1 MIKHT
6 SAINKYAYYVHYFAS
21 NFVKQQSLPGSN
33 ALSTYAIQRTR
44 SLAGTLKSGVSKQV
58 KQEYA
63 NTIAALYGRQV
74 TTANLTQQDITKAQN
89 AIEQI
94 LMTQTTQFTSNDR
107 IDWLTGR
114 VLSGDPQGNTI
125 QQGTQSMKQTQYLT
139 EQQLYNLQ
147 QLINNLQTQVAQ
159 ILSKNTNQQ
168 AQFANLETK
177 LNQVQTMITQ
187 ISRNVDNELRT
198 LKGWNPGLFGADKDT
213 SLRVNLG
220 VKNRNLLNE
229 LNKAIK
235 DCGLKNIVL
244 TTAQGT
250 LGEDVAAIAADVV
263 SGLGLEHIDRTIK
276 QSVVGSNWTNLEFNI
291 RGMPADVYAQSLLAE
306 TKYQKGNVIYS
317 KHGSQGKVDVIA
329 TLPTD
334 SRITGFR
341 KVNVS
346 MKSLDLGRNIHLV
359 SGTNL
364 WYLIQDEGVK
374 TFLRPYLNII
384 ADHALAR
391 DAEIAPINISQENSA
406 IRKIASLKQDAL
418 LATKIIT
425 AYKALSGHTFG
436 RLAAQLF
443 IVNDVA
449 SQQVYVLEIN
459 DIVKAILKETQLSYS
474 SIDRYFTFEGLDDL
488 VLKNS
493 WQKTLDARM
502 AGLIQDARSK
512 KLFIAMQNTSL
523 TGSLASKAIIA

>member
-1 MIKHT
+1 
-6 SAINKYAYYVHYFAS
+6 
-21 NFVKQQSLPGSN
+21 
-33 ALSTYAIQRTR
+33 
-44 SLAGTLKSGVSKQV
+44 
-58 KQEYA
+58 
-63 NTIAALYGRQV
+63 
-74 TTANLTQQDITKAQN
+74 
-89 AIEQI
+89 
-94 LMTQTTQFTSNDR
+94 
-107 IDWLTGR
+107 
-114 VLSGDPQGNTI
+114 
-125 QQGTQSMKQTQYLT
+125 
-139 EQQLYNLQ
+139 
-147 QLINNLQTQVAQ
+147 
-159 ILSKNTNQQ
+159 
-168 AQFANLETK
+168 
-177 LNQVQTMITQ
+177 
-187 ISRNVDNELRT
+187 
-198 LKGWNPGLFGADKDT
+198 
-213 SLRVNLG
+213 
-220 VKNRNLLNE
+220 
-229 LNKAIK
+229 
-235 DCGLKNIVL
+235 
-244 TTAQGT
+244 
-250 LGEDVAAIAADVV
+250 
-263 SGLGLEHIDRTIK
+263 
-276 QSVVGSNWTNLEFNI
+276 
-291 RGMPADVYAQSLLAE
+291 
-306 TKYQKGNVIYS
+306 
-317 KHGSQGKVDVIA
+317 
-329 TLPTD
+329 
-334 SRITGFR
+334 
-341 KVNVS
+341 

-391 DAEIAPINISQENSA
+391 DAEIAPININQENSA